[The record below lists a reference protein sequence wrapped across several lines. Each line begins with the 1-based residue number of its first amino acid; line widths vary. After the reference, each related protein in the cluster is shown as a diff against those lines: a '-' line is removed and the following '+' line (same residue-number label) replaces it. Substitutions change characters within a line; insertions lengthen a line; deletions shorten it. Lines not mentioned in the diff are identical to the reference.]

1 MSLAIKNNFPTS
13 SLPGTS
19 SGFQIYQIFLALKS
33 HFKNE
38 GYDYRKYNG
47 KVTASFD
54 AYMKRKDRFFFEK
67 IAKNTNKAD
76 IEDLIIAN
84 FVYCENGLDPNPEK
98 VWIGDLAAS
107 EGKEKF
113 LKYRARVE
121 SLEYNFKKDLTVLT
135 HYAKIQDDINS
146 SSQFPAILSLYFDG
160 KISAETVIILDLVL
174 NIFSK
179 WNSALNGDP
188 LWNRTEKFLRK
199 YKSLIIHSLSD
210 ISKYRKIMIQ
220 YAKSET
226 T

>member
-1 MSLAIKNNFPTS
+1 MSLAVKNNSFTS

-19 SGFQIYQIFLALKS
+19 SGFQIYQVFLALKS

-47 KVTASFD
+47 KVTASFE

-67 IAKNTNKAD
+67 IAKNTSKAD

-84 FVYCENGLDPNPEK
+84 FVYSENGLDINPEK
-98 VWIGDLAAS
+98 IWIGELASS

-113 LKYRARVE
+113 IKYRAKME

-135 HYAKIQDDINS
+135 HHAKMQNDINS

-160 KISAETVIILDLVL
+160 KISAETVIILDSVL
-174 NIFSK
+174 GIFSE
-179 WNSALNGDP
+179 WNTSLKGDP
-188 LWNRTEKFLRK
+188 LWNKTEKFLKK
-199 YKSLIIHSLSD
+199 YKALILHSISD
-210 ISKYRKIMIQ
+210 SNKYRKIMIQ
-220 YAKSET
+220 HAKSET
-226 T
+226 I